1 MSMPFDQP
9 PDPSMFQELPQALPP
24 PRRPDTN
31 AREFKNIPNNTA
43 PGDAKRGETDFDYQ
57 ARVRGIIDD
66 AREFN
71 AEVLLPIRER
81 GIQFYLGL
89 IPSLDDEGRS
99 TIVATEVRDT
109 ILAMLPSL
117 MRIFTAWES
126 TVNFIP
132 NRQEDVDRTEQAN
145 DYINYVFQ
153 TDNPGYM
160 ILQDVFKDAM
170 IKAMGVVTWWTDS
183 NLEVIEEK
191 YEGMTLEQRQLIIS
205 QPGVQVSDLE
215 PYSRTGPGGETI
227 PCFDMTVRREKR
239 APKHRVKAV
248 PPDEFRINR
257 TATCVKDAACA
268 GREWFAT
275 QTELLLKGIDRDLI
289 DENKDFSGG
298 DMRFSLERMLR
309 NQGADSPF
317 GRDSAEPVCRYG
329 EYWIRIDKDGD
340 GLAELRHICVIGD
353 NQEIVSDN
361 PASRAKIAICCTD
374 PEPHSIVGHSIAELI
389 ADLQVIKSNMLRGS
403 LDSLAQSIYP
413 RLMGVDSMVDWDDV
427 LNQAIGAPIRVK
439 DISALQQLQY
449 QFVGQPVFEMMDRL
463 DAIRMARTGVSEQS
477 KGLDPKALQSTTVK
491 GVEMII
497 TGAQERI
504 ELVARTMASTFME
517 DVFSGLL
524 QEVTENPSPER
535 VIRLRGK
542 FVTVTPDQFD
552 QTMSCKVNG
561 AMGKGSDSDRFTMLN
576 TVLAKQELIL
586 QSQGMGNPMCGPME
600 YRNTLEDIL
609 ALAGF
614 KNVTRYFKEITPETM
629 QAFMQ
634 QQAAKEDPNII
645 FAKAEADKVRAEI
658 VKILADAR
666 VKTEE
671 MTLKDDATRDKTEGD
686 QMLKAAE
693 IDAKYGA
700 AVDTAAIQALWK
712 APRQPPSGAGPG
724 GPSEPGTG
732 APPKAPGQEPPQPG
746 APGAATP
753 GAPDGPKPPLPMR
766 TALGSGPPQLPNL
779 GGSGGPPAGLLGPS
793 GPGAGS

>member
-1 MSMPFDQP
+1 MSMPFDREA
-9 PDPSMFQELPQALPP
+9 DPSMFAEVPRPRLPEPLP
-24 PRRPDTN
+24 DGS
-31 AREFKNIPNNTA
+31 EFPNTTA
-43 PGDAKRGETDFDYQ
+43 PGDADADEGEFDYQ
-57 ARVRGIIDD
+57 ARVKGIIDD
-66 AREFN
+66 SREFN
-71 AEVLLPIRER
+71 AEVLTPIRER

-89 IPSLDDEGRS
+89 IPALDDEGRS

-109 ILAMLPSL
+109 VLAMLPSL
-117 MRIFTAWES
+117 MRIFTGQES

-132 NRQEDVDRTEQAN
+132 TRQADVDRTEQAN

-160 ILQDVFKDAM
+160 ILQDVFKDGM
-170 IKAMGVVTWWTDS
+170 IKSMGVVKWWTDS
-183 NLEVIEEK
+183 NLEVVEER
-191 YEGMTLEQRQLIIS
+191 YERMTLEQRQLIIS
-205 QPGVQVSDLE
+205 QEGVQVVKMDA
-215 PYSRTGPGGETI
+215 YSRQGPGGEII
-227 PCFDMTVRREKR
+227 PTFDMTVRREKR
-239 APKHRVKAV
+239 APIHRVMAV

-257 TATCVKDAACA
+257 TATTVKDSACV

-275 QTELLLKGIDRDLI
+275 QSELLRRGVPRELI
-289 DENKDFSGG
+289 NESRDFSGG
-298 DMRFSLERMLR
+298 DMRFTLERMLR

-317 GRDSAEPVCRYG
+317 GRDTAEPLCRFG

-353 NQEIVSDN
+353 NQIIVVDD
-361 PASRAKIAICCTD
+361 PANRAKMAICCPD

-403 LDSLAQSIYP
+403 LDSLAQTIYP
-413 RLMGVDSMVDWDDV
+413 RLVGVDNLVDWDDV

-439 DISALQQLQY
+439 DITAVQQLQY
-449 QFVGQPVFEMMDRL
+449 TFVGQPVFDMMDRL
-463 DAIRMARTGVSEQS
+463 DAIRMSRTGVSEQS

-517 DVFSGLL
+517 DMFSGLL
-524 QEVTENPSPER
+524 QEVTENPSPAR

-542 FVTVTPDQFD
+542 FVTVTPDEFD
-552 QTMSCKVNG
+552 QTMSCRVNG
-561 AMGKGSDSDRFTMLN
+561 AMGRGSDSDRFMMLN
-576 TVLAKQELIL
+576 TILAKQELIL
-586 QSQGMGNPMCGPME
+586 QSQGLQNPMVSPME
-600 YRNTLEDIL
+600 YRNTLEDVL
-609 ALAGF
+609 ALAGL
-614 KNVTRYFKEITPETM
+614 KNVNRYFKEITPETM

-666 VKTEE
+666 VKTED
-671 MTLKDDATRDKTEGD
+671 MTLKDDASRDKTEGD

-712 APRQPPSGAGPG
+712 APRQPPGAAGPSGKPG
-724 GPSEPGTG
+724 GPPPG
-732 APPKAPGQEPPQPG
+732 APGQGPPQPQPG
-746 APGAATP
+746 ASAAT
-753 GAPDGPKPPLPMR
+753 GAPDDGPKPPLPLR
-766 TALGSGPPQLPNL
+766 TALGHGPPQLPV

-793 GPGAGS
+793 GPGTGG